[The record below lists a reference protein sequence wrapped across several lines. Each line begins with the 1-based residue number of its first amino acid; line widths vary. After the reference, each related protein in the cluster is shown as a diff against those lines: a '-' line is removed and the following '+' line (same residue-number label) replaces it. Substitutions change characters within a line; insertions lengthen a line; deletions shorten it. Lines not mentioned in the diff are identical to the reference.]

1 MKDDVKVRALLKY
14 YKNKWFKC
22 VVLPVIY
29 SSLDAMD
36 PVSIEYRIINI
47 DAIKGTATWLHNGF
61 NVNYNPFGRVHID
74 ISIEI
79 KTDNNIHNF
88 HRISITDNIYNSHR
102 ISVITHIL
110 NDGHLNCMLCAFSL
124 IGETNILTTIDI
136 VNAKIICH
144 I

>member
-29 SSLDAMD
+29 SSFDAMK

-61 NVNYNPFGRVHID
+61 NVKYNPFGRVHID

-79 KTDNNIHNF
+79 KIDTNNIYNP
-88 HRISITDNIYNSHR
+88 HRIS
-102 ISVITHIL
+102 SVVNHIQ
-110 NDGHLNCMLCAFSL
+110 NDGHLNSMLCAFSL
-124 IGETNILTTIDI
+124 IGGTNILTTIDI
-136 VNAKIICH
+136 VNANIICH